1 VEAVFFCGTRS
12 GRLHDKTKESG
23 FKTLPAG
30 KVNPPLIVG
39 ACANFECQVTAAVQ
53 TGSHTLFVGKIVASH
68 MDAQAG
74 DRLFA
79 TSDGQFAGFA
89 KS

>member
-1 VEAVFFCGTRS
+1 MDIR
-12 GRLHDKTKESG
+12 KENRAAASR
-23 FKTLPAG
+23 FSLR
-30 KVNPPLIVG
+30 VSPPLIVG